1 MVVNNLEK
9 CSNFDHFFEIS
20 CNSDYAKLR
29 QFKAT
34 HSREGE
40 YTDMDGEMV
49 IATALTLGVSIRIY
63 SKSSSKEC
71 QYMEHNPGQSTVF
84 HIFLDQRFEG
94 SEHYQSLNKPPKPN
108 SKKENRKKSNIF
120 EYLDDEGNNSDTSDI
135 HVPTETF
142 NPKGPKDSNKST
154 KPIITNYCS
163 WCDKI
168 LAKDQECKSCD
179 NDEKNPGT
187 GNI

>member
-1 MVVNNLEK
+1 MSNLEKYIDEISKRIGVKLEKTAVTTPGKGNCWYEAVALLSRTYNVKNISAKQLREMVVNNLEK

-40 YTDMDGEMV
+40 FTDMDGGMV

-71 QYMEHNPGQSTVF
+71 QYMEHNPGQSTIF
-84 HIFLDQRFEG
+84 HIFLDQRFEV
-94 SEHYQSLNKPPKPN
+94 QS
-108 SKKENRKKSNIF
+108 I
-120 EYLDDEGNNSDTSDI
+120 I
-135 HVPTETF
+135 
-142 NPKGPKDSNKST
+142 NP
-154 KPIITNYCS
+154 
-163 WCDKI
+163 
-168 LAKDQECKSCD
+168 
-179 NDEKNPGT
+179 
-187 GNI
+187 